1 MKLLLVLAVLILSQ
15 HAFAF
20 TAQLDGNDLLAKCHY
35 WFVEDKSQPTTNMEF
50 IDMGT
55 CAGYL
60 SGVTDVESMW
70 EAVEG
75 KTSKASHYCIPDG
88 VTNGQKLKILKKWL
102 DDNPNKLHERAD
114 FIIHRALLQA
124 FPCK

>member
-1 MKLLLVLAVLILSQ
+1 MKSFLALALLMLSPS
-15 HAFAF
+15 AFASP
-20 TAQLDGNDLLAKCHY
+20 TQLDGNDLLAKCHY
-35 WFVEDKSQPTTNMEF
+35 WFVEDNSRPTTNMEWV
-50 IDMGT
+50 DMGT

-60 SGVTDVESMW
+60 SGVTDVERIW
-70 EAVEG
+70 KVVEG
-75 KTSKASHYCIPDG
+75 KTSKASHYCTPDE

-114 FIIHRALLQA
+114 LIIHRALLQA